1 MLQAL
6 NLQVCQKKKYT
17 TSIFQLI
24 CLPFEDTCYKKNFKE
39 KSSNFEMHCIV
50 CYSSFIALHVQLLQL
65 VRLKWDSQ
73 PPKFLLLASVLAFE
87 KWWKIHFISPKNLLL
102 FSRYFNLCYQVLAM

>member
-1 MLQAL
+1 MLKVDFLVMLQAL
-6 NLQVCQKKKYT
+6 NLQVCQKKKST
-17 TSIFQLI
+17 TSIFQFI
-24 CLPFEDTCYKKNFKE
+24 CLPFKNTCFKKNFKE

-87 KWWKIHFISPKNLLL
+87 K
-102 FSRYFNLCYQVLAM
+102 